1 MALGPNSEEG
11 ALYSLVTNLVTNFSP
26 NLVTNLLNF
35 GKVVSNCNGVKK
47 EDFMKNFH
55 KMVTPPPCCICEI
68 LIQIFTVNELVY
80 NRIYEI

>member
-1 MALGPNSEEG
+1 MALGPNSEEE

-47 EDFMKNFH
+47 GGFYEKLSQNGDP
-55 KMVTPPPCCICEI
+55 PPPCPVFVKSFSRFFI
-68 LIQIFTVNELVY
+68 VNSKC
-80 NRIYEI
+80 NKTA

>member
-1 MALGPNSEEG
+1 MALGPNAEEG

-47 EDFMKNFH
+47 GGFYEKLSQNGD
-55 KMVTPPPCCICEI
+55 PPPRIAFVKS
-68 LIQIFTVNELVY
+68 LFRFFQVNFSMY
-80 NRIYEI
+80 FRFI